1 MRAINITANAVS
13 RGAADQ
19 HVRKIMLAASESRE
33 TYSSRDSIRAHLHPR
48 TIVVF
53 VRDHRGERPRL
64 DAVAGR
70 KRRSAVKELAAIFPG
85 QRAATLRDLFERG
98 DDDAAVNQRLS
109 TEQARLARSFVV
121 PGAPDKI
128 EGCSDAADA
137 IS

>member
-53 VRDHRGERPRL
+53 VGDHRSQRPRL
-64 DAVAGR
+64 NAMAGR

-85 QRAATLRDLFERG
+85 QRAATLRDLFQRRH
-98 DDDAAVNQRLS
+98 DDTAINQRFGA
-109 TEQARLARSFVV
+109 EEARLARSFVV
-121 PGAPDKI
+121 PGASEKI
-128 EGCSDAADA
+128 EGR
-137 IS
+137 